1 MQTAHR
7 LAVTAAVLAALAT
20 PSFADTTT
28 YTNSAAFLAGLSGPG
43 YTEAF
48 TGLSSP
54 ANGTGLNFS
63 SGGFSY
69 SISSLGD
76 LYASGS
82 VLGTSLPDQAL
93 TITFTS
99 GNVTAVGGDFFNVN
113 LSDEFQQVA
122 VTLTLSDGTTTTFTP
137 ASAADSFRGFASTQ
151 VISSL
156 TISAPGATLYAS
168 VDNLTVGS
176 VTPVPEPSSWALM
189 GLGLIGVGALARR
202 RSSATQH

>member
-28 YTNSAAFLAGLSGPG
+28 YTSSAAFLASLSGTS

-54 ANGTGLNFS
+54 DAGAALNFL

-69 SISSLGD
+69 SISSPGN
-76 LYASGS
+76 LYATGD
-82 VLGTSLPDQAL
+82 VLSTSLPDEGL

-99 GNVTAVGGDFFNVN
+99 GNVTAVGGNFFNVN
-113 LSDEFQQVA
+113 FSDEFQQVA

-151 VISSL
+151 VINSL

-168 VDNLTVGS
+168 VDNLTVGA

-189 GLGLIGVGALARR
+189 GLGLAGMGVFARR
-202 RSSATQH
+202 RLNKQD

>member
-48 TGLSSP
+48 TGLGSP
-54 ANGTGLNFS
+54 ASGAGLSFS

-69 SISSLGD
+69 SISSPGD
-76 LYASGS
+76 LYASGDF
-82 VLGTSLPDQAL
+82 LGTSLPDQAL

-99 GNVTAVGGDFFNVN
+99 GNVTAVGGNFFNVN
-113 LSDEFQQVA
+113 LSDAFQPLA

-151 VISSL
+151 VINSL
-156 TISAPGATLYAS
+156 TISAPGVSVYAS

-189 GLGLIGVGALARR
+189 GLGLAGMGAFARR
-202 RSSATQH
+202 RQSKTHD